1 MLIIKHQ
8 NHLVKWVGVHFPYNL
23 TMHDGY
29 VPLGSCGV
37 INIVIGEREMCHW
50 AISISILVIT
60 YPTHLMSTYVQNV
73 RRVQIK
79 V

>member
-8 NHLVKWVGVHFPYNL
+8 NHLVKWVGIHFPYNL

-37 INIVIGEREMCHW
+37 ITIVIGQFSSLYLSYHMDHLFVQVMCRVGP
-50 AISISILVIT
+50 SILGA
-60 YPTHLMSTYVQNV
+60 LRKN
-73 RRVQIK
+73 
-79 V
+79 